1 MKRILAAT
9 NNRGKLKEFGRILV
23 PLGFEVV
30 PYTDIIGK
38 TEIEENGKS
47 FEENSEIKARCI
59 YDLSGEAVI
68 ADDSGLCVDALGGR
82 PGVYSARY
90 GGEDIPFEQKID
102 MLCRELEGVP
112 DDQRTA
118 RFVCDICYIDS
129 SGKPIHAQ
137 GKCEGYIGYIPR
149 GDKGFGYDPI
159 FYVGDK
165 SLSQMTAGEK
175 DAISHR
181 GAALRKLA
189 ELLNNIS
196 GGR

>member
-90 GGEDIPFEQKID
+90 GGEDIPFEQKICFAGSLRVYLMTSVLHGLSVIYD
-102 MLCRELEGVP
+102 ISTVPGNLSMHREN
-112 DDQRTA
+112 A
-118 RFVCDICYIDS
+118 RDI
-129 SGKPIHAQ
+129 
-137 GKCEGYIGYIPR
+137 
-149 GDKGFGYDPI
+149 
-159 FYVGDK
+159 
-165 SLSQMTAGEK
+165 
-175 DAISHR
+175 
-181 GAALRKLA
+181 
-189 ELLNNIS
+189 
-196 GGR
+196 